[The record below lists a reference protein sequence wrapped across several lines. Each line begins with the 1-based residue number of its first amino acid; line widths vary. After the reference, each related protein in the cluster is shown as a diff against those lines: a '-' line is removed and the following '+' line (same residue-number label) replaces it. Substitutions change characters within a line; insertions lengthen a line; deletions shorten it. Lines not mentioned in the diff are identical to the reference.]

1 MMVNT
6 EYLVPMT
13 EANQNFSR
21 VVRTVDESGLA
32 VILKNNKSFELFIS
46 LLFTGFLGYALLNKK
61 ITYMENIWA
70 VSFLQLSFLLL
81 YIPETLLQ
89 EDK

>member
-6 EYLVPMT
+6 DNLVAMT

-32 VILKNNKSFELFIS
+32 VILRNNKPRYVVVDFDEYNNIAAALQMRKAKIDGAGDK
-46 LLFTGFLGYALLNKK
+46 LIDENMEALLELAK
-61 ITYMENIWA
+61 
-70 VSFLQLSFLLL
+70 
-81 YIPETLLQ
+81 
-89 EDK
+89 

>member
-6 EYLVPMT
+6 NYLVPMT

-32 VILKNNKSFELFIS
+32 VILKNNKPRYVVVDFDEYDTIAAAIQMRKAKIDDVAEKLIDENME
-46 LLFTGFLGYALLNKK
+46 ALLELAK
-61 ITYMENIWA
+61 
-70 VSFLQLSFLLL
+70 
-81 YIPETLLQ
+81 
-89 EDK
+89 

>member
-6 EYLVPMT
+6 DNLVAMT

-32 VILKNNKSFELFIS
+32 VILKNNKPRYIVVNFDEYDEIKTARENRKRMIDSAADDLIRENMD
-46 LLFTGFLGYALLNKK
+46 ALLELAK
-61 ITYMENIWA
+61 
-70 VSFLQLSFLLL
+70 
-81 YIPETLLQ
+81 
-89 EDK
+89 